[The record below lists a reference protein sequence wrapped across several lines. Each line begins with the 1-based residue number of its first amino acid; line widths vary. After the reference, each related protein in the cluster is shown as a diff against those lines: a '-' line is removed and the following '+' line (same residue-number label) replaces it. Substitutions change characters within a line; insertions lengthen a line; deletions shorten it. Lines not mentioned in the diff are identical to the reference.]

1 MRIGVGVHQ
10 GEVFCGVVGD
20 EGRLEFTVLGEA
32 VNVAARLEQ
41 ATKTLGRSLLAS
53 REVVEAAGE
62 SEGWVE
68 VACEPLPGASR
79 PVAILTP
86 RDASDAD

>member
-1 MRIGVGVHQ
+1 VHR

-32 VNVAARLEQ
+32 VNLAARLEQ
-41 ATKTLGRSLLAS
+41 ATKTLGHPLLAS

-62 SEGWVE
+62 GAGWVE
-68 VACEPLPGASR
+68 VACEPLPGSSR

-86 RDASDAD
+86 RDASEAP